1 MPRHPPES
9 QLPESVEREAGDHDV
24 KEAPTAV
31 CLTCFTGKW
40 APQASGHLMP
50 RPTQSILLMYELYNI
65 IYKLHIKHSLAGFG
79 TFEPCAQMNNK
90 RYNEAVLAFVA
101 PEVVAR

>member
-1 MPRHPPES
+1 MMRVVRS
-9 QLPESVEREAGDHDV
+9 AKRARRSLVAFNDV
-24 KEAPTAV
+24 
-31 CLTCFTGKW
+31 TCFTGKW